1 MSARRLCPQLCP
13 IHSGE
18 FPYGVGMIST
28 NEARPGMAL
37 DLPEG
42 LFSVVEYQH
51 VKPGKGRA
59 FVRMKLKNLD
69 NGAVI
74 DRTFRAG
81 EQVDQAVIDRRE
93 HQFLYR
99 DDLGYHFMD
108 LETYA
113 QFALNE
119 DQVGDASHFLVD
131 GLTTILPMY
140 HELPN
145 AVELPASVAMYV
157 VEAEPGV
164 KGDRV
169 SGATKPVTVSTG
181 LLVQVPLFVE
191 EGDRIKVDTRT
202 GSYMTRV

>member
-1 MSARRLCPQLCP
+1 
-13 IHSGE
+13 
-18 FPYGVGMIST
+18 MIST
-28 NEARPGMAL
+28 NDARPGMAL

-42 LFSVVEYQH
+42 LFSVIEYQH
-51 VKPGKGRA
+51 VKPGKGKA

-69 NGAVI
+69 SGAVI

-81 EQVDQAVIDRRE
+81 ENVEQAVIDRRE

-119 DQVGDASHFLVD
+119 DQVGDAASYLVD
-131 GLTTILPMY
+131 GLTAILPMY
-140 HELPN
+140 QEVPI
-145 AVELPASVAMYV
+145 AVELPASVELEV
-157 VEAEPGV
+157 TEAEPGV

-181 LLVQVPLFVE
+181 LVVQVPLFVE
-191 EGDRIKVDTRT
+191 QGDRIKVDTRT
-202 GSYMTRV
+202 GAYITRV